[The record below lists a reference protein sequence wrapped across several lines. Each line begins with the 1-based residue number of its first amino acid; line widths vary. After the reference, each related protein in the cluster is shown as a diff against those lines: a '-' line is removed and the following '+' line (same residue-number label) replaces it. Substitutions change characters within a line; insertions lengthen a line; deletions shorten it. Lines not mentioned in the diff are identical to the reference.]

1 MDPDLADADFAIYQ
15 RSSGA
20 TPAQGTRR
28 DPLHATTDALKDS
41 DATLLRPLHEQVLI
55 QLRQVKDPDIGRD
68 IVTLGFVKDLEIGDE
83 DTGGRRVK
91 FCLSLTTPA
100 CPFKGQIQEEA
111 QASVK
116 CLPWVKEV
124 EVGLSSVAHSRGA
137 SSGRPSNLRRVG
149 FIVGVASCKGG
160 SGKSTVALSLALMLR
175 KSGAKVGLL
184 DADIYGP
191 SLPTLLNKEGTRVM
205 FGEEEESEV
214 EEQAKRSTPMRSRVS
229 QSRRGASAVRRG
241 RIEYEEGPPV
251 PPAVTPSTPEDAS
264 KAKATD
270 KEETSMIP
278 IKVSGIKCMSYGFIA
293 KRNDQGYSA
302 LRGPFVSSVVEQLLT
317 GTQWGALDY
326 LVVDLP
332 PGTGDI
338 HITLTQQQVSLDGCV
353 VVTTPQALSLV
364 DAEKGIR
371 MLKSL
376 RIPTL
381 SVVCNMAYFVCSNCE
396 ERHELFGRPEAT
408 QQLAELSTAHQ
419 LILLP
424 FDVWSALRSLADRV
438 ACELSTLRFGSLKP
452 QLSLATDGSAVM
464 VALVRPDG
472 ARLGEGVPMMVK
484 EAFEVSGEVL
494 RSRCSCVECKG
505 QQGGVP
511 SSKNAEYQLRIV
523 NFLEAGDGTLTV
535 NWEDGHVSRFAVS
548 DLLDLCREFRLTAS
562 DGGESRKCLADPQL
576 EW

>member
-1 MDPDLADADFAIYQ
+1 M
-15 RSSGA
+15 SSVPFMA
-20 TPAQGTRR
+20 V
-28 DPLHATTDALKDS
+28 S
-41 DATLLRPLHEQVLI
+41 TLLEAVR
-55 QLRQVKDPDIGRD
+55 VKDPDIGRD
-68 IVTLGFVKDLEIGDE
+68 IVALGFVKDLEIGE
-83 DTGGRRVK
+83 EGTGGRNVK

-124 EVGLSSVAHSRGA
+124 EVGLASMAHSRGA
-137 SSGRPSNLRRVG
+137 SSGRPANLRRVG
-149 FIVGVASCKGG
+149 FIVGIASCKGG

-175 KSGAKVGLL
+175 KRGAKVGLL

-191 SLPTLLNKEGTRVM
+191 SLPTLLSREGERVL
-205 FGEEEESEV
+205 FGAEESES
-214 EEQAKRSTPMRSRVS
+214 EEQAKTLFPKKPPVS
-229 QSRRGASAVRRG
+229 QGRRGASALRRG
-241 RIEYEEGPPV
+241 RIEYEEGPPTASAT
-251 PPAVTPSTPEDAS
+251 PAGTT
-264 KAKATD
+264 
-270 KEETSMIP
+270 EEAPRPKTSNRENISMIP
-278 IKVSGIKCMSYGFIA
+278 IKVAGIKCMSYGFIA
-293 KRNDQGYSA
+293 KKNDQGYSA

-353 VVTTPQALSLV
+353 VVTTAQALSLV

-381 SVVCNMAYFVCSNCE
+381 SVVCNMAYFVCSHCE

-408 QQLAELSTAHQ
+408 QELAELSAAHQ
-419 LILLP
+419 LVLLP
-424 FDVWSALRSLADRV
+424 FDVRLNSASFAGSNLPDAMDSFVDRLGPEDPVWSALRTLADRV
-438 ACELSTLRFGSLKP
+438 ACELSTLRYGSLKP
-452 QLSLATDGSAVM
+452 ELSLTADGSAVL
-464 VALVRPDG
+464 VALVRPEG
-472 ARLGEGVPMMVK
+472 ALLGEGAPVMVK
-484 EAFEVSGEVL
+484 EAFEISGDIL
-494 RSRCSCVECKG
+494 RSRCSCLECKG

-511 SSKNAEYQLRIV
+511 SLMSPDYQRHIV
-523 NFLEAGDGTLTV
+523 KLQEAGDGALSV
-535 NWEDGHVSRFAVS
+535 NWNDGHISQFAVS
-548 DLLDLCREFRLTAS
+548 DLLDLCRQLRLAPS
-562 DGGESRKCLADPQL
+562 GEEEGRKCLADPEL